1 MPTPTPS
8 IVVPTRIN
16 NNQRLT
22 PSPGRNQRTKSR
34 TACLNRS
41 KIETPFLFTAKSVA
55 GMDGKINY
63 GATPADCLT
72 FAHRLSGCNS
82 KNSQYNRIGMGELFN
97 QILQALNSP
106 LGSVVY
112 HVLLVSYIANS
123 FQSAFNHWRLSEFP
137 QARRAMLGLGLL
149 LLAQLFLFAFS
160 GLGWQGI
167 INPTASLP
175 PLDRAFTLL
184 SILWVTWLWAF
195 PEPSRPADLATILL
209 SLLISFAM
217 ALSLLTWA
225 PQSKIT
231 TYNATVDDFLWQVAS
246 ISFIC
251 LGALL
256 LLIRRP
262 DGFANGLAFLGLAFL
277 GHISRFVFS
286 EAGNYSGLIRLAYLA
301 AFPILPTLAQRFPA
315 PQQAQLQQAQR
326 SAAKTTSVKQDTPVR
341 ERRRY
346 STDPKTFHALLA
358 LAAESSAPKVSQAI
372 TRAIAQT
379 MLADLCFLVY
389 LTDNKN
395 QLVIASGYD
404 LIREE
409 NLEGGSLNKNLI
421 PMIAN
426 AIQRGRPLRLPASS
440 TSADIKGLGEMLGL
454 ANPGHLVSVPII
466 TPEKD
471 TLGGVM
477 LLSPY
482 SNRLWSAEDQTFL
495 ANIASSLVPI
505 VQRSQRITKL
515 EQQSQQSNQALEAA
529 RNQIAE
535 LERRNDEMQRQIE
548 AMTLQAEQDAS
559 KAENAA
565 ALMAAQ
571 QDSQRVI
578 EELQQE
584 IETLRG
590 TGTRSDAQVEKEHKA
605 ALQDVARLQN
615 QLAETNVKILE
626 LEKNGGA
633 PQRPNE
639 QAEVIAS
646 ISQELRQ
653 PMSS

>member
-1 MPTPTPS
+1 MS
-8 IVVPTRIN
+8 
-16 NNQRLT
+16 
-22 PSPGRNQRTKSR
+22 
-34 TACLNRS
+34 
-41 KIETPFLFTAKSVA
+41 
-55 GMDGKINY
+55 
-63 GATPADCLT
+63 
-72 FAHRLSGCNS
+72 
-82 KNSQYNRIGMGELFN
+82 ELFN
-97 QILQALNSP
+97 QILQMLNSP
-106 LGSVVY
+106 PGNIVY
-112 HVLLVSYIANS
+112 HLLMIAYIAIS

-137 QARRAMLGLGLL
+137 QARRTMIGLGFLL
-149 LLAQLFLFAFS
+149 AAQLFLFAFS

-195 PEPSRPADLATILL
+195 PEPSRPADAATILL
-209 SLLISFAM
+209 SILISFAM

-246 ISFIC
+246 IGFIC

-277 GHISRFVFS
+277 GHLSRFIFS

-315 PQQAQLQQAQR
+315 AVSPPEN
-326 SAAKTTSVKQDTPVR
+326 KPTSIKQDTPVP

-440 TSADIKGLGEMLGL
+440 TSADIKGLGEILGL
-454 ANPGHLVSVPII
+454 ANPGHLVSVPIT

-482 SNRLWSAEDQTFL
+482 SNRMWSAEDQAFL
-495 ANIASSLVPI
+495 GNIATSLVPI

-515 EQQSQQSNQALEAA
+515 EQQSQQNNQALDAA
-529 RNQIAE
+529 RSQINE
-535 LERRNDEMQRQIE
+535 LERRNDEMSKQIE
-548 AMTLQAEQDAS
+548 AMTLQAEKDAGKS
-559 KAENAA
+559 EN
-565 ALMAAQ
+565 
-571 QDSQRVI
+571 
-578 EELQQE
+578 
-584 IETLRG
+584 
-590 TGTRSDAQVEKEHKA
+590 
-605 ALQDVARLQN
+605 
-615 QLAETNVKILE
+615 
-626 LEKNGGA
+626 
-633 PQRPNE
+633 
-639 QAEVIAS
+639 
-646 ISQELRQ
+646 
-653 PMSS
+653 